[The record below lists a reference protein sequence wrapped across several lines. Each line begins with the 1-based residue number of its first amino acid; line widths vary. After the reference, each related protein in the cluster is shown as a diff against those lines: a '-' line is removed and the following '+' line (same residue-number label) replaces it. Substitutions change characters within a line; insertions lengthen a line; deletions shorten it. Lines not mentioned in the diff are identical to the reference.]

1 MKVKP
6 FLFFGFIALAI
17 IVGTLFSV
25 IKLTP
30 AGIHEFNQG
39 DIIAFRKSKNQ
50 FLKQKIDSPFYKDLK
65 FDSLYYFAPDKKW
78 VFKSDVYKVADGE
91 ELDLMPDRTGYPS
104 HKVVAYTILESKI
117 WRDTLF
123 LLKDLE
129 EKSDSNFFV
138 PFTDL
143 SNGKGSYGGGRYLD
157 LIIKPGKQTVIDF
170 NFAYNPYC
178 AYKSE
183 FVCPKIPGINKLSK
197 ALEAGEKNYSR

>member
-6 FLFFGFIALAI
+6 IFFFGLIAVAI
-17 IVGTLFSV
+17 ICGTLFSV

-30 AGIHEFNQG
+30 DLQGFNPG

-50 FLKQKIDSPFYKDLK
+50 FFKQKIDSPFYQDLK
-65 FDSLYYFAPDKKW
+65 FDSLSYFPPDKKAVFRSD
-78 VFKSDVYKVADGE
+78 VFKVPNGE

-104 HKVVAYTILESKI
+104 HKVSAYAILESET
-117 WRDTLF
+117 WWDTLYI
-123 LLKDLE
+123 LKDLE

-157 LIIKPGKQTVIDF
+157 LVIKPGKQVVIDF

-178 AYKSE
+178 AYKPE

-197 ALEAGEKNYSR
+197 AIEAGEKNYPR